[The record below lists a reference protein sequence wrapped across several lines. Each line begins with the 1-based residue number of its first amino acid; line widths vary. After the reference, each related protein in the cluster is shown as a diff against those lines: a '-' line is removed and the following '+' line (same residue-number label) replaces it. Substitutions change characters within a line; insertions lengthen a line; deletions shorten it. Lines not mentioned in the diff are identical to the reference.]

1 MAGGSF
7 LVSPLPPTHGGVERT
22 AVAPCQERAAG
33 GEVMDGDIPK
43 APASRPP
50 ETFNSR
56 HFADLAALDS
66 LPGLT
71 RQERHAVDEIIRLT
85 WGCKEI
91 SGPGGVRS
99 VLCNLMNRDMRQK
112 LGKDEP

>member
-1 MAGGSF
+1 MDYDA
-7 LVSPLPPTHGGVERT
+7 PT
-22 AVAPCQERAAG
+22 
-33 GEVMDGDIPK
+33 

-50 ETFNSR
+50 ETLNSR
-56 HFADLAALDS
+56 HLLYLAALDS

-71 RQERHAVDEIIRLT
+71 RQERHAVDQIIRLT
-85 WGCKEI
+85 WGMQEI

-99 VLCNLMNRDMRQK
+99 VLCNLMQRDMRQK